1 MKITYLILS
10 LVFLVFAGLQL
21 NDPDPVP
28 WMLVYVAISISC
40 ALVAFNKP
48 AKWWLRGVTAAVGVW
63 MIYASPAFF
72 RWAGGGF
79 PDIAG
84 QMEDARPII
93 EETREFL
100 GLLLAF
106 AMMLVLLRAARKRA
120 A

>member
-1 MKITYLILS
+1 MKITYLVLS

-40 ALVAFNKP
+40 ALVAFGRHP
-48 AKWWLRGVTAAVGVW
+48 KWWLWGVTAVVGAW
-63 MIYASPAFF
+63 MAYASPAFF

-79 PDIAG
+79 PAIAG

-106 AMMLVLLRAARKRA
+106 AMMLALLWAARKRA
-120 A
+120 G